1 MPSRAKSGLN
11 IGIAQRGGGDKTSP
25 KHFRAFFGSF
35 LFRQH
40 AQSWV
45 GSGACQICLIFFFG
59 YKILANSALEL
70 NLGSQKHISR
80 NQHQFLASLQENIL
94 TNLQQNLLAGYGI
107 TGIFFMPVL
116 FCPKYLSNL
125 LIVFVLL
132 HISLISILHTVQ
144 KSGKYKVTQILIA
157 NFRYILAKTKLFQK
171 IAYYTVPE
179 FI

>member
-11 IGIAQRGGGDKTSP
+11 IGIAQKGGGEIRP
-25 KHFRAFFGSF
+25 HPNMLELFFSSF

-59 YKILANSALEL
+59 FKILANSVLEL

-107 TGIFFMPVL
+107 TGIFLCQCYFVQYICQICKL
-116 FCPKYLSNL
+116 YLCC
-125 LIVFVLL
+125 
-132 HISLISILHTVQ
+132 
-144 KSGKYKVTQILIA
+144 
-157 NFRYILAKTKLFQK
+157 
-171 IAYYTVPE
+171 
-179 FI
+179 FIFP